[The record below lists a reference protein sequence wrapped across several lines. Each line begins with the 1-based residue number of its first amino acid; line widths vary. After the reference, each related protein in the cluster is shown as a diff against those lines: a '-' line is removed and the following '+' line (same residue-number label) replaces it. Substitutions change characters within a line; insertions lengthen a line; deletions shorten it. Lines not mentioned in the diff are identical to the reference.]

1 MLFSVLSPFY
11 QRKPTHTTPSTD
23 EAALTTQKHTFI
35 VKLGAPAALQRLP
48 VTVAYLIHA
57 HHWPLSRAYAFV
69 VALRRGVSPNI
80 ATHGI
85 EGS

>member
-23 EAALTTQKHTFI
+23 EAALYNAETYVHCEA
-35 VKLGAPAALQRLP
+35 GRSRSAAA

-80 ATHGI
+80 GTHGI
-85 EGS
+85 QGS